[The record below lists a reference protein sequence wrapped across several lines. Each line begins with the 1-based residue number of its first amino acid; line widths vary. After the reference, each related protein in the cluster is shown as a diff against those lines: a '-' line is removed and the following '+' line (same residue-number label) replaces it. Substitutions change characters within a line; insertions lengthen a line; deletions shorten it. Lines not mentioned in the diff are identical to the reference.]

1 MCVCVFYRDNFLVD
15 YIPTLHQVLTVI
27 HPPPNGSVCYLQPLL
42 APHNLSYCE
51 IDDPYWQCLTLI
63 HTYPHTRVYSR
74 YKQINKQDLR
84 ISTFLLDIKSKIC
97 VSYSVYL
104 YPAIVTRL
112 PRKLCLLRENC
123 TYSICDVYKYKI
135 YVSLIQILWLQLFYF
150 YYYCT
155 YVCKGGQEIQCSRKP
170 PNLNLIMLQYNSEP
184 SNNIYGF

>member
-1 MCVCVFYRDNFLVD
+1 MDLCATYSL
-15 YIPTLHQVLTVI
+15 YW
-27 HPPPNGSVCYLQPLL
+27 LL
-42 APHNLSYCE
+42 IISAIVKSM
-51 IDDPYWQCLTLI
+51 TLI
-63 HTYPHTRVYSR
+63 DSALHSYIHSHTHAYTVDT
-74 YKQINKQDLR
+74 NKSTNKIWEL
-84 ISTFLLDIKSKIC
+84 STFLLDIKSKIC

-112 PRKLCLLRENC
+112 PRELCLLRENC